1 VIATDSRPGS
11 LRRILTT
18 AAVAAVLPLGLSAC
32 TSAATDFIYTPAQG
46 VNDRSSDVDVL
57 NALIVS
63 GEEGEGRFIAGLAN
77 NTDEADEITGVAGA
91 GEDEGVSV
99 EFGGGDTEV
108 PADGFL
114 QLADEGAAEVTVS
127 GEDVAPG
134 TFIRLSIQF
143 GSAEPVEMHVPV
155 VSPGEDF
162 SGVVSSTPSES
173 PTESPTEA
181 ESEAATESESES
193 PTEAATEA
201 ETE

>member
-1 VIATDSRPGS
+1 MIATDSRPGS

-91 GEDEGVSV
+91 GEDGGVSV

-108 PADGFL
+108 PGQGFL

-127 GEDVAPG
+127 GADVVPG
-134 TFIRLSIQF
+134 TFIRLGIQF
-143 GSAEPVEMHVPV
+143 GNAEPVEVHVPV

-162 SGVVSSTPSES
+162 AGVVSSTPSES
-173 PTESPTEA
+173 PTESPTET
-181 ESEAATESESES
+181 ESEAAPESES
-193 PTEAATEA
+193 PTESATEA

>member
-1 VIATDSRPGS
+1 MIATDSRPGS

-32 TSAATDFIYTPAQG
+32 TSQATDFIYQPAQG

-57 NALIVS
+57 NALIVTA
-63 GEEGEGRFIAGLAN
+63 EEGEGRFIAGLVN

-99 EFGGGDTEV
+99 EFGGGDTEI
-108 PADGFL
+108 PADGLL
-114 QLADEGAAEVTVS
+114 QLADEGAAQVTVS
-127 GEDVAPG
+127 GEDVMPG
-134 TFIRLSIQF
+134 TFVRLSIQF
-143 GSAEPVEMHVPV
+143 GSAEPVELNVPV

-181 ESEAATESESES
+181 ETETESEAATE
-193 PTEAATEA
+193 
-201 ETE
+201 